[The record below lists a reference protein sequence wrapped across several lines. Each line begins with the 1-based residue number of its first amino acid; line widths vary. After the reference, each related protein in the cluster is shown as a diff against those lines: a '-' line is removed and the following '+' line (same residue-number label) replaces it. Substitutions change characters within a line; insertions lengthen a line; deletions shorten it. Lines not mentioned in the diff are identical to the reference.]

1 MRAIPRRTPS
11 TFTSLTALCVAA
23 LLAGCG
29 NDGGGSGAD
38 AGQGSDVGGQI
49 DAAQDTSAGDDSAG
63 GDTATGEDSAEAD
76 TALGDAAA
84 SDVPVSDVPV
94 SDVPV
99 SDVPVSDVPVPDD
112 TGALDTAGNDTAAN
126 DTAVSDTAANDTAV
140 SDTASSDAGDAAG
153 GVQCNGPKGS
163 FPSFAKA
170 CSADSDCFVAQHQIN
185 CCGTKVA
192 FGLSVSDKAAFEA
205 AEAVCQ
211 SQYPGCGCAQFETMA
226 EDGYSSFN
234 DADFVATCQAG
245 ICRTSVPSAK
255 PVCESTGLQKPKAV
269 KACTATSDCTY
280 LLQTIDC
287 CGSQRAVGVAKFA
300 KDALEKAEFA
310 CSQQMS
316 ICDCLPKP
324 VQLED
329 GLTAGDGL
337 TAVQCEA
344 GSCMT
349 YAK

>member
-1 MRAIPRRTPS
+1 MRTIAPPNSPTP
-11 TFTSLTALCVAA
+11 LLALCLVA
-23 LLAGCG
+23 LLVGCG
-29 NDGGGSGAD
+29 NDDGGGAAAD
-38 AGQGSDVGGQI
+38 TDASNDTGGVVDTTGDDATASDTTAGDTANA
-49 DAAQDTSAGDDSAG
+49 DTTTDDTSDDDSTGDSAG
-63 GDTATGEDSAEAD
+63 GDST
-76 TALGDAAA
+76 
-84 SDVPVSDVPV
+84 SDDIAVSDVPA
-94 SDVPV
+94 
-99 SDVPVSDVPVPDD
+99 PDD
-112 TGALDTAGNDTAAN
+112 VVATDTASNDTASN
-126 DTAVSDTAANDTAV
+126 DTADTDTASNDTANTDTATDT
-140 SDTASSDAGDAAG
+140 SDTVG

-163 FPSFAKA
+163 FPTFAKA
-170 CSADSDCFVAQHQIN
+170 CTTNSDCFVAQHQIN

-192 FGLSVSDKAAFEA
+192 VGLAVSDKAAFEA

-226 EDGYSSFN
+226 EDGYSSF
-234 DADFVATCQAG
+234 DSASFAATCVDG
-245 ICRTSVPSAK
+245 LCRASVPGAK
-255 PVCESTGLQKPKAV
+255 PVCESSGLQKPKAV
-269 KACTATSDCTY
+269 KACTTTSDCTY

-316 ICDCLPKP
+316 VCDCMSKP